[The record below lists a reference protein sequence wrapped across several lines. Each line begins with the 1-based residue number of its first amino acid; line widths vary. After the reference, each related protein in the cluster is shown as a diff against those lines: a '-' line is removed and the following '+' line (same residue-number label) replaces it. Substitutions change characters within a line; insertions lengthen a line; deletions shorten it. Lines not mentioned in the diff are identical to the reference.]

1 MTKEQEEA
9 LKTMQHWINYE
20 KENKNK
26 INKADELIKIQET
39 VLNMLKEKEERIEYL
54 QRSCERKEQSLIEE
68 QQENADLTVKIE
80 KKDKIIDLMTKSIE
94 LQQYVNIDTTNL
106 DLICNEFKCNKKC
119 KLVKEDCIKQY
130 FERKVEEC

>member
-1 MTKEQEEA
+1 MSMTKEQEEA

-39 VLNMLKEKEERIEYL
+39 VLNMLKEKDKEIEF
-54 QRSCERKEQSLIEE
+54 QKDINNREKNRHKKTEKSLKGQIS
-68 QQENADLTVKIE
+68 
-80 KKDKIIDLMTKSIE
+80 KKDKMIDLMVKSIE
-94 LQQYVNIDTTNL
+94 LQQYANIDTTNL